1 VGHAG
6 HGLETKRAGL
16 GQRRCASLIGSV
28 TGGFSVEHVGRE
40 LVAAIVVARLVLRT
54 GGPVACVR
62 HLNSRLPP

>member
-1 VGHAG
+1 M
-6 HGLETKRAGL
+6 RL
-16 GQRRCASLIGSV
+16 GNDIGSV
-28 TGGFSVEHVGRE
+28 AGEFSVEHVGRE